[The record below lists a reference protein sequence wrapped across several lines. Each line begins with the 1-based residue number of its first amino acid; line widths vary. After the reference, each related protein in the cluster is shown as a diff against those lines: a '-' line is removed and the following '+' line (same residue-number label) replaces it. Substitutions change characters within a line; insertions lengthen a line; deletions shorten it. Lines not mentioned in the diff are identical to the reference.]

1 MPKSRFLANV
11 GACFIVP
18 FVLVL
23 IVAAP
28 AQAQVNRS
36 FVSTG
41 GNDANTVTGCTF
53 SAPCR
58 NFGAAIGITNP
69 GGEVVALD
77 SGGYGNGGNTT
88 TINKAVT
95 IDAANVHAAVSTS
108 AGQDSF
114 VIAAGSSDVVVFRGL
129 TMLGGNH
136 SATNGVTI
144 NTAGAVFLEGCQ
156 IQGYATNGVNVSGTS
171 SVKVL
176 LGNSE
181 VRDNT
186 NDGVFVTT
194 SSGTA
199 SAFIHDT
206 FFSKNGNAG
215 VEAGA
220 NSKVSVAHSAANF
233 GGAGFLVSS
242 ASGDM
247 TTLDVSA
254 VNNTTGLSSSAG
266 TLRLAYSMVTQNGT
280 GLSASGGSLLG
291 SSPGTSAVAGN
302 TSDGTTTSTFTLK

>member
-1 MPKSRFLANV
+1 MYSETEGEREMPKSRFLANAV
-11 GACFIVP
+11 ARLTVP

-23 IVAAP
+23 MLAAS

-41 GNDANTVTGCTF
+41 GSDGNTVTGCTF

-95 IDAANVHAAVSTS
+95 IDAANVHAAVSTG

-114 VIAAGSSDVVVFRGL
+114 VVAASSTDVVVFRGL

-144 NTAGAVFLEGCQ
+144 NSAGAVFLEGCQ
-156 IQGYATNGVNVSGTS
+156 IQGYASNGVNVSGTG

-176 LGNSE
+176 IGNSE
-181 VRDNT
+181 VRVNS
-186 NDGVFVTT
+186 ND
-194 SSGTA
+194 
-199 SAFIHDT
+199 
-206 FFSKNGNAG
+206 
-215 VEAGA
+215 
-220 NSKVSVAHSAANF
+220 
-233 GGAGFLVSS
+233 
-242 ASGDM
+242 
-247 TTLDVSA
+247 
-254 VNNTTGLSSSAG
+254 
-266 TLRLAYSMVTQNGT
+266 
-280 GLSASGGSLLG
+280 
-291 SSPGTSAVAGN
+291 
-302 TSDGTTTSTFTLK
+302 